1 MYSTTRIGEP
11 HVPIF
16 VSTVTINEEIFTG
29 EEARS
34 KKLAEMN
41 AAKVAYNTLK
51 ERKCILFSSN
61 FTILSS

>member
-1 MYSTTRIGEP
+1 MYSTTRTGEA

-16 VSTVTINEEIFTG
+16 VSTVMIEEEVFTG

-34 KKLAEMN
+34 KKLAEIS

-61 FTILSS
+61 LSILR